1 MPALLLNTAV
11 PLANPR
17 PCSSSRPSR
26 HRLRCQASAS
36 SSSSSSSGRAG
47 SSWATDYD
55 LYELLGVEPSSP
67 QADIKAAYRA
77 LQKRCHPDVAA
88 GKGDAS
94 AGPSSH
100 DMAVVLN
107 EVYALL
113 SDPAQ
118 RRAYDR
124 EHARRSEFQ
133 GYTGRPLYSSWRGGD
148 AETRAVFVD
157 EVACV
162 GCLKC
167 ALHASSTFAIES
179 VHGRARVVAQWA
191 DPEDRIADA
200 VQTCPVDCISYVEK
214 SDLAALEFLMSKL
227 PRRRVRVSE
236 ANAAGSP
243 DIYAEVA
250 KFKARF
256 EKMENKS
263 ATRQS
268 EESEAT
274 WQSRSSAVQTIMSMS
289 NWWYWRPFRAP
300 AGAATAA
307 VPAPLRLLP
316 PPSSP
321 PPSSDATDPVTE
333 RLKEAAAR
341 RKAEGA
347 TASAVYARQRDEY
360 WTPQRNLPSTA
371 SFPSPEA
378 QSAAP
383 PRRRVR
389 RASGGERPAERRVR
403 IDLTVPLLMAIV
415 AAGIAGYNREEM
427 AGGVIE
433 DHIGGAAALGV
444 VNSSELQVVLAG
456 VTWFVIGAAVAGF
469 LQVVLGRRNDQE
481 SRE

>member
-11 PLANPR
+11 SLGNPR
-17 PCSSSRPSR
+17 PSFGPRPSSRRWQAAASSSG
-26 HRLRCQASAS
+26 
-36 SSSSSSSGRAG
+36 SSSSSSGSRG

-55 LYELLGVEPSSP
+55 LYSLLGVEPSSP
-67 QADIKAAYRA
+67 HAEIKAAYRA
-77 LQKRCHPDVAA
+77 LQKRCHPDVA
-88 GKGDAS
+88 GSEAS
-94 AGPSSH
+94 NH

-118 RRAYDR
+118 RQAYDR
-124 EHARRSEFQ
+124 EHAKRSEFQ
-133 GYTGRPLYSSWRGGD
+133 GYTGRPLYSSWRG
-148 AETRAVFVD
+148 AEAESRAVFVD

-167 ALHASSTFAIES
+167 ALHAGRTFAIES

-191 DPEDRIADA
+191 DPEDRIQDA
-200 VQTCPVDCISYVEK
+200 IQTCPVDCISMVER

-243 DIYAEVA
+243 DIFAEVT

-256 EKMENKS
+256 QDMEQRS
-263 ATRQS
+263 TTRQS
-268 EESEAT
+268 EESEASR
-274 WQSRSSAVQTIMSMS
+274 QSRSSAVQTIMSMS

-316 PPSSP
+316 PPPSP

-341 RKAEGA
+341 RKAEGT
-347 TASAVYARQRDEY
+347 TASAAHARHRDEY
-360 WTPQRNLPSTA
+360 WTPQLNLPSTA
-371 SFPSPEA
+371 SFSTPDPRTAVPSKSRA
-378 QSAAP
+378 
-383 PRRRVR
+383 RRTA
-389 RASGGERPAERRVR
+389 ASGSSRAPARSAR
-403 IDLTVPLLMAIV
+403 IDLTAPLLLGIV
-415 AAGIAGYNREEM
+415 AAGFTGYNREEM
-427 AGGVIE
+427 AGSGVIE
-433 DHIGGAAALGV
+433 DHIAGAAAQGV
-444 VNSSELQVVLAG
+444 VNSFELQVVLAG

-469 LQVVLGRRNDQE
+469 VQVLVRRNE
-481 SRE
+481 FRE

>member
-1 MPALLLNTAV
+1 MPALLLNTAA
-11 PLANPR
+11 PLANPSSLR
-17 PCSSSRPSR
+17 PSFGSSRHQ
-26 HRLRCQASAS
+26 HRCRAAASSS

-88 GKGDAS
+88 NGGN
-94 AGPSSH
+94 GPSAH

-167 ALHASSTFAIES
+167 ALHAGRTFAIES

-200 VQTCPVDCISYVEK
+200 VQTCPVDCISYVDR

-243 DIYAEVA
+243 DIFAEVA

-256 EKMENKS
+256 DKMENKS

-316 PPSSP
+316 PPQSP
-321 PPSSDATDPVTE
+321 PPPSAAADPVTE

-389 RASGGERPAERRVR
+389 RASGGERPAERRAR
-403 IDLTVPLLMAIV
+403 IDLTVPMLMAIV

-427 AGGVIE
+427 GGGVIE
-433 DHIGGAAALGV
+433 DHIGGEAALGV

-469 LQVVLGRRNDQE
+469 LQVALGRRNE
-481 SRE
+481 